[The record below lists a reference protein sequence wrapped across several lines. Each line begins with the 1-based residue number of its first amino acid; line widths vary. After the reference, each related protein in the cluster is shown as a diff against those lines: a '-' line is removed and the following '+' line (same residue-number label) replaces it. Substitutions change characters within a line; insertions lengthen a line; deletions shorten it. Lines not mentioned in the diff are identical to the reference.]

1 MLIYHED
8 LNDMNP
14 INKIHTQLTD
24 FAPNTEAKN
33 LEIDKNSLNEKE
45 KIATEHVE
53 ANLGGNEIKKNK
65 V

>member
-8 LNDMNP
+8 LNAMNP

-45 KIATEHVE
+45 KIAAEHVE
-53 ANLGGNEIKKNK
+53 ANLGGNEIKKI
-65 V
+65 